1 MSEFLSEGTRA
12 VLYDHNDTL
21 VETFGSK
28 IPQFQFAA
36 KEWYGKDLS
45 EEEIR
50 ANWGGPFKQ
59 LCGILFETDDIELAY
74 ERVMTI
80 HHNYPQHV
88 FPDTIQ
94 TLQRVHS
101 RGILQGVVT
110 STTRESFNF
119 DAEFQGLPLNLFEH
133 IQTQEDTPYHKPD
146 PRVFEPSIEWLD
158 TYGIERDEV
167 TYIGDALSDFEAAKA
182 VGFNF
187 IGVEQGIVTHEQF
200 QEAGAFSVSSLSKI
214 IKERL

>member
-36 KEWYGKDLS
+36 REWYGKDLK

-74 ERVMTI
+74 QRVMTI
-80 HHNYPQHV
+80 HHNYPQRV

-101 RGILQGVVT
+101 MAIMQGVVT
-110 STTRESFNF
+110 STTRESFSY
-119 DAEFQGLPLNLFEH
+119 DAENQGLPLNLFEH
-133 IQTQEDTPYHKPD
+133 VQTQEDTPFHKPD
-146 PRVFEPSIEWLD
+146 PRVFDPSLEFLE
-158 TYGIERDEV
+158 TYGITPEEV
-167 TYIGDALSDFEAAKA
+167 TYVGDALSDFEAAQA

-187 IGVEQGIVTHEQF
+187 IGVEQGIVTAEEF
-200 QEAGAFSVSSLSKI
+200 RAAGAFSVSSLSKI
-214 IKERL
+214 IRIR